1 MNQTAP
7 RTVSRIQLVHHLE
20 QWLLRHDLPRL
31 HMTLIVTLTGLVAAG
46 LSFLLLRA
54 GWESMW
60 SRYAL
65 AGLGAYGVFLLLLR
79 LWLHLQQPCESVL
92 RELRTRDGL
101 DTGCDAAEITL
112 EVLSSVDPV
121 SSSKSQVS
129 GSLDLEELGLL
140 ILAVVAAG
148 LGLVVCGYVIWTAPA
163 LLAELLVDSF
173 LMAGVYRGLRK
184 HDPSHW
190 WQGAF
195 RKTWLSAAAVIFFF
209 SVAGLALQ
217 ASVPEAHSIGAVV
230 RHWWG

>member
-7 RTVSRIQLVHHLE
+7 RSVSRVQLARHLE
-20 QWLLRHDLPRL
+20 RWLLRQDLPRL

-65 AGLGAYGVFLLLLR
+65 AGLGAYGVFLILLR
-79 LWLHLQQPCESVL
+79 AWLHLQQHRRSAL
-92 RELRTRDGL
+92 QELDVRDGL
-101 DTGCDAAEITL
+101 DAGCDVGEITL
-112 EVLSSVDPV
+112 NLLPSAKGPRSTGSEIA
-121 SSSKSQVS
+121 

-184 HDPSHW
+184 QDPSHW

-195 RKTWLSAAAVIFFF
+195 RKTWLSAAAVILFF
-209 SVAGLALQ
+209 SMAGLALQ
-217 ASVPEAHSIGAVV
+217 AAVPEAHSIGAVV

>member
-1 MNQTAP
+1 MNQTSP
-7 RTVSRIQLVHHLE
+7 RSVSRVQLVHHLE
-20 QWLLRHDLPRL
+20 QWLLRHDLPRV

-79 LWLHLQQPCESVL
+79 AWLHFQQHRRSAL
-92 RELRTRDGL
+92 RQLDVRDGL
-101 DTGCDAAEITL
+101 DAGCDVAEITL
-112 EVLSSVDPV
+112 DLLPSAKGPRSTGSEIA
-121 SSSKSQVS
+121 

-184 HDPSHW
+184 RDPSHW

-217 ASVPEAHSIGAVV
+217 AAVPEAHSIGAVV

>member
-1 MNQTAP
+1 
-7 RTVSRIQLVHHLE
+7 
-20 QWLLRHDLPRL
+20 
-31 HMTLIVTLTGLVAAG
+31 
-46 LSFLLLRA
+46 
-54 GWESMW
+54 MW

-79 LWLHLQQPCESVL
+79 LWLHLQQPRESVL
-92 RELRTRDGL
+92 RELHIRDGL
-101 DTGCDAAEITL
+101 DIGGDAAEITL
-112 EVLSSVDPV
+112 EALSSVDHV
-121 SSSKSQVS
+121 SPSKSQVA

-140 ILAVVAAG
+140 ILAIVAAG

-184 HDPSHW
+184 QDPSHW

-195 RKTWLSAAAVIFFF
+195 RKTWLSATTVIFFF
-209 SVAGLALQ
+209 SVVGLALQ
-217 ASVPEAHSIGAVV
+217 AAVPEAQSIGAVV

>member
-1 MNQTAP
+1 MNQNSP
-7 RTVSRIQLVHHLE
+7 PYVSRSQLIRHLE
-20 QWLLRHDLPRL
+20 QWLLRHDLPRV

-60 SRYAL
+60 SRYSL

-79 LWLHLQQPCESVL
+79 LWLQLRHPRQSVL
-92 RELRTRDGL
+92 RELDVRDGL
-101 DTGCDAAEITL
+101 DAGCDAGQITL
-112 EVLSSVDPV
+112 DVLSSSEGPR
-121 SSSKSQVS
+121 ST
-129 GSLDLEELGLL
+129 GSEVAGSFDLEELGLL

-163 LLAELLVDSF
+163 LMAELLVDSF

-184 HDPSHW
+184 QDPSHW

-217 ASVPEAHSIGAVV
+217 AAVPEAHSIGAVV